1 MKEINPLCQ
10 PPNQG
15 SAGASGAPAAPPYPA
30 PGQVKGGGGGDARE
44 GNWGWSR
51 PEAGPAPRI
60 PRPRPR
66 PELAPP
72 RGCPRPPHVQRRP
85 PTTGLTPFP
94 FSRRSLEGAP
104 GDLLWNSN
112 SGAGPPCPGRHPR
125 HEVPTLHQPR
135 AWRRR
140 GHSPRKDLGLRPPS
154 PAPPPQAAPE
164 DLPSPSG
171 SLQTPAPPTLP
182 SRLLLW
188 PQLTTHPPTAM
199 RPPLTL
205 STLSVEKP

>member
-51 PEAGPAPRI
+51 PEAGPAPSI
-60 PRPRPR
+60 PLPRPR

-72 RGCPRPPHVQRRP
+72 PGWPHPKLTPPRGCPRPPQVQRRP

-135 AWRRR
+135 AWRRP
-140 GHSPRKDLGLRPPS
+140 GHSPRKDPGLRPRLRPLLPKLRPRTRPPPPAACRPLPLPLCRPGFCSGPS
-154 PAPPPQAAPE
+154 SPIPPPQ
-164 DLPSPSG
+164 
-171 SLQTPAPPTLP
+171 
-182 SRLLLW
+182 
-188 PQLTTHPPTAM
+188 
-199 RPPLTL
+199 
-205 STLSVEKP
+205 